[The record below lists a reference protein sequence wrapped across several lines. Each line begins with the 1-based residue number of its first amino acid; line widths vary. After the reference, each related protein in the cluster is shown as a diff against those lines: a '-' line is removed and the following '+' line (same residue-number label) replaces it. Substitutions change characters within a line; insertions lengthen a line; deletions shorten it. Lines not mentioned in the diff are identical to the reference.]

1 MRHETPKSTPVP
13 FQEERARDGVGLG
26 NGVIEISEISEII
39 GHLLPT
45 ARVQYNH
52 LDAFVE

>member
-26 NGVIEISEISEII
+26 NGVIAISEIS

>member
-1 MRHETPKSTPVP
+1 MRHETSKSTPVP

-26 NGVIEISEISEII
+26 NGVIEISDVS

>member
-1 MRHETPKSTPVP
+1 MRHETSKSTPVP

-26 NGVIEISEISEII
+26 NGVIEIS